1 MAWAPCSNVRA
12 EIDEQ
17 NPLAAFGS
25 YSATRRNAVGGRG
38 NAGRGAVAARPG
50 RDGRIGLHVDRA
62 RAAGQAAFR
71 QHGGIGRPMAPIA
84 ASRPLLFGIV
94 NLTADSFSDG
104 GRFLDPAA
112 ALAHARALVA
122 GGADVVDLGAAASNI
137 DAAAVPV
144 EEEIRRLDPLLSALK
159 SEGVAVSVDSFAPA
173 VQRFAIARGA
183 DFLNDIQGF
192 PEPALYPDLAA
203 AGCRLIV
210 MHAVQGRGRAQR
222 LDLSADEVWDH
233 IVAFF
238 AERIAALERA
248 GVARERLAIDPGMG
262 FFLSSRPEV
271 SFRVLNR
278 LGELKKIFGLPVMV
292 SVSRKSFLRAATG
305 RGSPDALGPATL
317 AAELYAAEHGA
328 DLIRTHDPAALADG
342 LRVTAALRIAA
353 DS

>member
-104 GRFLDPAA
+104 GRFLDP
-112 ALAHARALVA
+112 
-122 GGADVVDLGAAASNI
+122 
-137 DAAAVPV
+137 AAVPV